1 MRCEY
6 PNCGAQEDILFYC
19 RYCRGSFCLKHR
31 DPEAHRCPAVE
42 KQTQQPYA
50 ATGTPTNEEVIRQMA
65 QNAMKMAQQAM
76 GQQPQYQDPYAQAD
90 EETRRKLIEQR
101 LKKSRGLLSFGS
113 ELVDILIGFT
123 LIVLV
128 FGFSQLIFNNN
139 WWGFLISAILVAT
152 AFLPHEMAHKVVA
165 QRRGQFARYI
175 LWTRGI
181 IYTLFTLIFRIG
193 LIVPGFV
200 AIVPLS
206 KQMDKKDLGMVA
218 LAGPAI
224 NAVIGA
230 ISLILGLLTHASFG
244 ILPLT
249 GIFATPNIFI
259 LVAQFNGLIALF
271 NCIPVWQLDGAKIL
285 KWDWKVFAAIVAINV
300 AIVVPSFIFNPDF
313 LAGVI

>member
-6 PNCGAQEDILFYC
+6 PNCGAQEDLLFYC
-19 RYCRGSFCLKHR
+19 RYCRGSFCQKHR
-31 DPEAHRCPAVE
+31 DPEAHRCPAVRV
-42 KQTQQPYA
+42 QAQQPYA
-50 ATGTPTNEEVIRQMA
+50 ATGTPSNEEVVRQMA

-76 GQQPQYQDPYAQAD
+76 GQQQRQQDPYAYAD
-90 EETRRKLIEQR
+90 EETRKKLIEQR
-101 LKKSRGLLSFGS
+101 LKQSKGLLSFGS

-128 FGFSQLIFNNN
+128 FGFSRLIFLDD
-139 WWGFLISAILVAT
+139 WWGFLISAILITT

-181 IYTLFTLIFRIG
+181 IYTLFTMIIGIG

-200 AIVPLS
+200 AIVPLNR
-206 KQMDKKDLGMVA
+206 QMNKKDLGMVA

-230 ISLILGLLTHASFG
+230 ISLIIGLLTSFG
-244 ILPLT
+244 IIPFA
-249 GIFATPNIFI
+249 GIFANPNIFI
-259 LVAQFNGLIALF
+259 QIAQFNALIALF
-271 NCIPVWQLDGAKIL
+271 NCLPVWQLDGAKIL
-285 KWDWKVFAAIVAINV
+285 KWDWKVFATIVIINV
-300 AIVVPSFIFNPDF
+300 AIVIPSFILNPGLF
-313 LAGVI
+313 

>member
-19 RYCRGSFCLKHR
+19 RYCRGSFCQKHR
-31 DPEAHRCPAVE
+31 DPEAHRCTAVPG
-42 KQTQQPYA
+42 QAQQPFA
-50 ATGTPTNEEVIRQMA
+50 ATGAPANEEVIRQMA
-65 QNAMKMAQQAM
+65 QNAMNMAQQAM
-76 GQQPQYQDPYAQAD
+76 GQQPQYQDPYAYAD

-113 ELVDILIGFT
+113 ELVDILIGFS

-128 FGFSQLIFNNN
+128 FGFSQLFFANN
-139 WWGFLISAILVAT
+139 WWGFLTSAILVAT

-181 IYTLFTLIFRIG
+181 IYTLLTLILRIG

-206 KQMDKKDLGMVA
+206 RKMDKKDLGMVA

-230 ISLILGLLTHASFG
+230 ISLVIGLLTDVSFG
-244 ILPLT
+244 IIPFT
-249 GIFATPNIFI
+249 GIMSTPNIFI
-259 LVAQFNGLIALF
+259 QVAQFNALIALF
-271 NCIPVWQLDGAKIL
+271 NCLPVWQLDGAKIL
-285 KWDWKVFAAIVAINV
+285 KWDWKVFATIVAINI
-300 AIVVPSFIFNPDF
+300 AIVIPSFILNPGF
-313 LAGVI
+313 F